1 MREINM
7 AMVSQERL
15 LYIESAS
22 DLAEAFKH
30 KMNEAGFDVD
40 IASDG
45 TEGLQLCNINTYD
58 IVIAEYKIPGIDGLE
73 VIRRLSLMGP
83 IPASVMLTAYGD
95 ERIAVE
101 AMKLGASEYIVKDKD
116 GRYLELFPAVIQ
128 RLRQQRLL
136 LEAKQH
142 FEDSQQAIIQ
152 GLRDVVGIADQLI
165 ACPDMDQL
173 FHRTIELIQ
182 KRLGIERCSLF
193 LADESETVVQG
204 TYGIDLNGNI
214 IDESD
219 FSTEITPQWLSL
231 LRPKRRLGDSL
242 WRVTNGAHK
251 QWNGSKYEE
260 VGDGWIVSTPIHSIS
275 GPIGVF
281 FNDTCISQDNID
293 DVKQEL
299 LVVFCSVLGN
309 IIERKRADAALQQ
322 VNEELEKRVNE
333 RTQVLVEMN
342 QDRQKLSRRLMDVQE
357 TERRAIARELH
368 DEIGQALT
376 AVKMNLQA
384 IAMVSH
390 ATPQLEDAMSIVER
404 SLQQVRDISLNLR
417 PSMLDDLGLV
427 PALRWYLDRQAQ
439 RAGLKPHFSA
449 DEITIDISSEIE
461 STCFR
466 VAQEALTNVIR
477 HAQAEHV
484 FMEIREG
491 DHEVIL
497 IIRDDGVGFDVEKAK
512 DRATKGASLGV
523 LGMQERVHLING
535 EINLE
540 SVPPFGTEV
549 WVSIPIP
556 ENLEF
561 EKEEGTD

>member
-1 MREINM
+1 MIM
-7 AMVSQERL
+7 STQERL
-15 LYIESAS
+15 LYIES
-22 DLAEAFKH
+22 DPNLADEFMK
-30 KMNEAGFDVD
+30 KMNEAGFLVD
-40 IASDG
+40 LAKDG
-45 TEGLQLCNINTYD
+45 IEGLNLCNKNTYE
-58 IVIAEYKIPGIDGLE
+58 IVIVEYKIPGVDGLE

-83 IPASVMLTAYGD
+83 VPATVMLTAYGD

-101 AMKLGASEYIVKDKD
+101 AMKLGASEYIVKDQD

-136 LEAKQH
+136 IEAKQLV
-142 FEDSQQAIIQ
+142 EDSQQAIIQ

-165 ACPDMDQL
+165 ACQDMDQL
-173 FHRTIELIQ
+173 FHRTVELIRE
-182 KRLGIERCSLF
+182 RLGIERCSLF
-193 LADESETVVQG
+193 ITNESESVIQG
-204 TYGIDLNGNI
+204 TYGVNFNGEI
-214 IDESD
+214 IDESGFKSD
-219 FSTEITPQWLSL
+219 ISASWMSA
-231 LRPKRRLGDSL
+231 LRPKRRLGDSQ
-242 WRVTNGAHK
+242 WRVTNGPYK
-251 QWNGSKYEE
+251 QWNGSNYEE
-260 VGDGWIVSTPIHSIS
+260 RGEGWIVSTPIHSVTR
-275 GPIGVF
+275 PIGIF
-281 FNDTCISQDNID
+281 FNDTGITQDRLD

-309 IIERKRADAALQQ
+309 LIERKRADAALQKA
-322 VNEELEKRVNE
+322 NEELEKRVQE

-390 ATPQLEDAMSIVER
+390 TTPQLDDAMSIVER

-417 PSMLDDLGLV
+417 PSMLDDLGLI

-439 RAGLKPHFSA
+439 RAGLKPHFAA
-449 DEITIDISSEIE
+449 DEIAVHIPPEIE

-477 HAQAEHV
+477 HANADHV
-484 FMEIREG
+484 FMEIREN
-491 DHEVIL
+491 DDEVIL

-540 SVPPFGTEV
+540 SVPPLGTEV
-549 WVSIPIP
+549 WVRIPIP
-556 ENLEF
+556 ENRELEQ
-561 EKEEGTD
+561 EEITA